1 MRASLCTRYSLI
13 APVERGVFF
22 LFSLSPIFLA
32 MVCEAVQCIPDVT
45 ITIAALVRWDDGG
58 YAVPISPSRI
68 HQEGVVCLVK
78 GSVEVRDME
87 ITSCTVLPFGDDEV
101 NRSFDVGVVLMDR
114 CRDVAV
120 GDGGAEV
127 ICEPPFAGKPFLDF
141 G

>member
-1 MRASLCTRYSLI
+1 MA
-13 APVERGVFF
+13 
-22 LFSLSPIFLA
+22 
-32 MVCEAVQCIPDVT
+32 
-45 ITIAALVRWDDGG
+45 ITIAALVRWDDGR
-58 YAVPISPSRI
+58 YAVPISPSWV

-87 ITSCTVLPFGDDEV
+87 VAACAVLTLGDDEV
-101 NRSFDVGVVLMDR
+101 DRSFDVGVVLMDG

-120 GDGGAEV
+120 RDSGAEV